1 MPPARWALGVVA
13 LYQVALGLYFPR
25 KDYHENVYLDQPGGS
40 PLLQI
45 HALKDSEKEKI
56 YFWLCPQLHI
66 PGVGI
71 KDNLWFQIKEKTGLL
86 FLNKSLDRE
95 DFETLFAGN
104 WMSMPKLILQVYL
117 TSQPLQ
123 GKDCRESYNKALV
136 KLSVINGTM
145 PACGAVPSSQL
156 CFANM
161 DLSFHI
167 KENKPPGTFHH
178 LQQLSPQHQCH
189 NASISYKVIADE
201 GMPFHFNEDTTSIRV
216 AQPLDRE
223 EREKYELIAKCTV
236 REGSKKT
243 SQEMA
248 LLVNVFDEDDMPP
261 FLPNGTNSA
270 DAVVEF
276 SRKEG
281 TVLAALMVYD
291 ADTTPI
297 FPIES
302 SRKKYTG
309 TISSS
314 DPWIKETFRVEHNFH
329 EIYFSPNGSQVRGTR
344 HEYKLVLDKNISVTE
359 SRSLQLDV
367 IVNDTEYQGANKS
380 LMLHF
385 NVTILPIS
393 IQFSNVT
400 YQFTVN
406 RNAANF
412 SQVRMSYSFAPV
424 FGNWIFRNEAPYNS
438 VSGSQTPQK
447 FKGQRRPLTPSK
459 EASPLPKRAKS
470 SPPATPMPSKA
481 LGDGGEAQKKKRS
494 ASETHGQATPPA
506 RAASLTLATP
516 LMPVQA
522 TPPPRTTPWSTA
534 VQTAVGLRL
543 LQPLEDFRGSAAS
556 NTVPLLQAPD
566 TGAALLPLAETA
578 HPPEAGAQD
587 QPPAPACAVE
597 TTGVRGDAAQPMASP
612 SFFQEAIGACS
623 TSASAAPVYSMLTPR
638 DGRLVMSPDLL
649 SGFLR
654 YLSPMPQS
662 APAFP
667 SPPHRQRYAAAIVQ
681 PNTSIPARSDYIHRS
696 PGGRAYFFGPILVQ
710 DQQPSQLPLVPMQQQ
725 QSTQAPVQPIVNPV
739 PSLPPENPQ
748 SQSGSES
755 NTSHHSEAED
765 EVDLALDQPV
775 PSETAGFVALMS
787 RLHRALNLPV
797 PKTEKTVDCHLF
809 PTDEQQPSAQ
819 TASALPAVPYLLQLA
834 TTPDIA
840 PTLVG
845 AIPRKCDSLYKV
857 DLATAPWVL
866 KPPKPNLVV
875 VNMMQ
880 NKRSARTHIT
890 PTDKEGR
897 KLEAVG
903 KKVHLGAGISTRM
916 ARYGAYMAAYQD
928 YLWKKIAPH
937 LESLP
942 QDKQT
947 LAKIVQQEG
956 VALAKAQKEMAKHSA
971 EAAGR
976 MFAAATVIRRHAWSR
991 TSTLSEEGKVLAED
1005 LPVHDKG
1012 LFNPE
1017 TDIQLKSAQEVRQAA
1032 NKNGFPTQSTSRYRG
1047 KSYTSTSYNRKPY
1060 EAPTRPLPQAT
1071 ASTSTKQTSIS
1082 RSRGQGN
1089 NIIGGHQKG
1098 IMGTGI
1104 RAGHGVCHCF
1114 PEASCYCEKDDIREP
1129 LCDDMCKTVIA
1140 GGVLLSLIISVLLSS
1155 YFIHRYHKNSPKTP
1169 IASAEMTFRRP
1180 AQSYPISYSSTNV
1193 RRPSMDSE
1201 NQMSVDNF
1209 KIPEDP
1215 KWEFPR
1221 KNLVLGKTL
1230 GEGEFGKVVKATAFR
1245 LKGKAGYTTVAVKM
1259 LKENA
1264 SQSELRDLHSEFN
1277 LLKQVNH
1284 QHVIKLY
1291 GACSQDGP
1299 LYLIV
1304 EYAKYGSL
1312 RSFLRESRKV
1322 GTSYIGSDGNRNS
1335 SYLDNPD
1342 ERALTMGDLIS
1353 FAWQI
1358 SRGMQYLAEMKLV
1371 HRDLAARNVL
1381 VAEGRKMKISDF
1393 GLSRDVYE
1401 EDSYV
1406 KRSKGR
1412 IPVKWMAI
1420 ESLFDHIYTTQSD
1433 VWSFGVLLW
1442 EIVTLGGNPY
1452 PGIAPERLFNLLKT
1466 GYRMEKPENCSEE
1479 MYNLMLRCWKQE
1491 PDKRPTFAEI
1501 SKELEKMMVKSR
1513 DYLDLA
1519 ASTPS
1524 DSLLYDDG
1532 LSEEETPL
1540 VDCNNAPLPRTLPS
1554 TWIENKL
1561 YGMSYPNWPEESP
1574 VPLTRCDG
1582 PKSVFSRYAND
1593 SVYANWM
1600 ISPSAAKLMDKFD
1613 S

>member
-1 MPPARWALGVVA
+1 
-13 LYQVALGLYFPR
+13 
-25 KDYHENVYLDQPGGS
+25 QPGGS

-95 DFETLFAGN
+95 DFETLCKSWN

-424 FGNWIFRNEAPYNS
+424 FGNWIFRNE
-438 VSGSQTPQK
+438 
-447 FKGQRRPLTPSK
+447 
-459 EASPLPKRAKS
+459 
-470 SPPATPMPSKA
+470 
-481 LGDGGEAQKKKRS
+481 
-494 ASETHGQATPPA
+494 
-506 RAASLTLATP
+506 
-516 LMPVQA
+516 
-522 TPPPRTTPWSTA
+522 
-534 VQTAVGLRL
+534 
-543 LQPLEDFRGSAAS
+543 
-556 NTVPLLQAPD
+556 
-566 TGAALLPLAETA
+566 
-578 HPPEAGAQD
+578 
-587 QPPAPACAVE
+587 
-597 TTGVRGDAAQPMASP
+597 
-612 SFFQEAIGACS
+612 
-623 TSASAAPVYSMLTPR
+623 
-638 DGRLVMSPDLL
+638 
-649 SGFLR
+649 
-654 YLSPMPQS
+654 
-662 APAFP
+662 
-667 SPPHRQRYAAAIVQ
+667 
-681 PNTSIPARSDYIHRS
+681 NTSGTWPHS
-696 PGGRAYFFGPILVQ
+696 PKDI
-710 DQQPSQLPLVPMQQQ
+710 QQPSETLLWH
-725 QSTQAPVQPIVNPV
+725 PV
-739 PSLPPENPQ
+739 
-748 SQSGSES
+748 
-755 NTSHHSEAED
+755 A
-765 EVDLALDQPV
+765 
-775 PSETAGFVALMS
+775 
-787 RLHRALNLPV
+787 
-797 PKTEKTVDCHLF
+797 
-809 PTDEQQPSAQ
+809 
-819 TASALPAVPYLLQLA
+819 
-834 TTPDIA
+834 
-840 PTLVG
+840 
-845 AIPRKCDSLYKV
+845 
-857 DLATAPWVL
+857 ATAVRAGEGCL
-866 KPPKPNLVV
+866 LTAVFNL
-875 VNMMQ
+875 
-880 NKRSARTHIT
+880 
-890 PTDKEGR
+890 
-897 KLEAVG
+897 
-903 KKVHLGAGISTRM
+903 
-916 ARYGAYMAAYQD
+916 
-928 YLWKKIAPH
+928 
-937 LESLP
+937 
-942 QDKQT
+942 
-947 LAKIVQQEG
+947 
-956 VALAKAQKEMAKHSA
+956 
-971 EAAGR
+971 
-976 MFAAATVIRRHAWSR
+976 
-991 TSTLSEEGKVLAED
+991 
-1005 LPVHDKG
+1005 
-1012 LFNPE
+1012 
-1017 TDIQLKSAQEVRQAA
+1017 
-1032 NKNGFPTQSTSRYRG
+1032 
-1047 KSYTSTSYNRKPY
+1047 
-1060 EAPTRPLPQAT
+1060 
-1071 ASTSTKQTSIS
+1071 
-1082 RSRGQGN
+1082 GN